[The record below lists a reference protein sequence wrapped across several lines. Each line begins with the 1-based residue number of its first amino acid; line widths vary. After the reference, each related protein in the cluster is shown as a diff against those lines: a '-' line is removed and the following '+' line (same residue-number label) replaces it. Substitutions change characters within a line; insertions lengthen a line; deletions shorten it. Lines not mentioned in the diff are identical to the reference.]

1 VIGWILK
8 FLGGGNLVNMA
19 IAAAVIAAVA
29 GVAGFTSG
37 WTVNGWRLGARIERL
52 QGENTVYAGANAR
65 CGVNVAE
72 VKAAVAGIVKAA
84 DERAEQ
90 AKKGIQK
97 AEAAAL
103 GHINRAAGI
112 IQRPPV
118 PPEKQC
124 DVVQLEQV
132 EYVNLRREEISKL
145 PQ

>member
-1 VIGWILK
+1 MIGWILK
-8 FLGGGNLVNMA
+8 FLGGGSIVNLA

-29 GVAGFTSG
+29 GAAGFTTG

-90 AKKGIQK
+90 ARKGIQK
-97 AEAAAL
+97 AEAAAVV
-103 GHINRAAGI
+103 HINRAAGI

-124 DVVQLEQV
+124 DSVRAEQI
-132 EYVNLRREEISKL
+132 EYVRMRRGEAD
-145 PQ
+145 

>member
-1 VIGWILK
+1 MSWLLK
-8 FLGGGNLVNMA
+8 FLGGGNLVNLA
-19 IAAAVIAAVA
+19 IAAAVIA
-29 GVAGFTSG
+29 GVAGAAGFSTG
-37 WTVNGWRLGARIERL
+37 WTLNGWRLGARIERL

-90 AKKGIQK
+90 ARKGIQK
-97 AEAAAL
+97 AEAAAVV
-103 GHINRAAGI
+103 HINRAAGI

-124 DVVQLEQV
+124 DTVREEQI
-132 EYVNLRREEISKL
+132 EYVRMRRAED
-145 PQ
+145 

>member
-1 VIGWILK
+1 MSWLLK
-8 FLGGGNLVNMA
+8 FLGGGNLVNLA
-19 IAAAVIAAVA
+19 IAAAVIA
-29 GVAGFTSG
+29 GVAGAAGFSTG
-37 WTVNGWRLGARIERL
+37 WTLNGWRLGARIERL

-90 AKKGIQK
+90 ARKGIQK
-97 AEAAAL
+97 AEAAAVV
-103 GHINRAAGI
+103 HINRAAGI

-124 DVVQLEQV
+124 DTVRDEQRA
-132 EYVNLRREEISKL
+132 YVIERRAEGVM
-145 PQ
+145 P

>member
-1 VIGWILK
+1 MIGWILK
-8 FLGGGNLVNMA
+8 FLGGGNIGNLA
-19 IAAAVIAAVA
+19 IAAAVIAVVA
-29 GVAGFTSG
+29 GAAGFTSG

-72 VKAAVAGIVKAA
+72 VKAAVAGIVKAGE
-84 DERAEQ
+84 ERAEQ
-90 AKKGIQK
+90 ARKGIQK

-124 DVVQLEQV
+124 DTVRDEQRAYVQERHSEQ
-132 EYVNLRREEISKL
+132 
-145 PQ
+145 